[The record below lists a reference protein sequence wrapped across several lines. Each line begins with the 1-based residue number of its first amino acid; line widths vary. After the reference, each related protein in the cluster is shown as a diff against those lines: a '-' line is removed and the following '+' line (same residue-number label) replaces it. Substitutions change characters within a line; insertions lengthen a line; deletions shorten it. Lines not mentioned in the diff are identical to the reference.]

1 MRIYSRF
8 SCFIDEIFYKMRYY
22 VTSIYEKKYWRKI
35 MVNDNEELVRDYD
48 EDIQD
53 REALIK
59 EAEQIDGNAEWN
71 VIAKEISELRRSW
84 KRIAYWDSVYE
95 EQLIEKFDSIIDSL
109 YSKRREGFQSNQ
121 AMKQELIQQAQKL
134 SMSNDWNKASDG
146 MADLMQQWK
155 AIGTAGKEDDT
166 LWEAFNAARQTF
178 YDRKH
183 EYWENLQAKFGNAL
197 QIKQA
202 VVAEAK
208 TIVDSEEWQS
218 ASEKFKELMNQWKA
232 AGSAGREHEDRLW
245 NEFNDLRQK
254 FYDRRNVHYDQLHAQ
269 QDERYGKKE
278 ALVEKASEIA
288 KEKSYTKE
296 NTEKMR
302 NLNTEWKSIGSC
314 GKEREDQIWD
324 AFRSVMDDYFN
335 GLKQFNEEK
344 HQQWRQRMM
353 DARKRKQELLQ
364 KQKWQL
370 KRMQEEMVGLLGQ
383 RAIDEM
389 NEDIADKE
397 DFIQQLEAEI
407 ADIEKALEK

>member
-254 FYDRRNVHYDQLHAQ
+254 FYDRRNVHYDQLHAL

>member
-1 MRIYSRF
+1 
-8 SCFIDEIFYKMRYY
+8 
-22 VTSIYEKKYWRKI
+22 
-35 MVNDNEELVRDYD
+35 MVNDNEELVKDYD

-53 REALIK
+53 REALIA

-71 VIAKEISELRRSW
+71 VISKEISELRRRW
-84 KRIAYWDSVYE
+84 KRISYWDSVYE
-95 EQLIEKFDSIIDSL
+95 EQLIEKFECIIDNL
-109 YSKRREGFQSNQ
+109 YSKRREGFESNQ
-121 AMKQELIQQAQKL
+121 ALKQELIKQAQKL
-134 SMSNDWNKASDG
+134 SMSNDWNQASDG
-146 MADLMQQWK
+146 MTDLMQQWK
-155 AIGTAGKEDDT
+155 AVGTAGKEDDA

-197 QIKQA
+197 QIKEA

-208 TIVDSEEWQS
+208 TIADSEEWQS

-254 FYDRRNVHYDQLHAQ
+254 FYDRRSVHYDELHAE
-269 QDERYGKKE
+269 QDQKYAKKE
-278 ALVEKASEIA
+278 ALVERAAEIA

-302 NLNTEWKSIGSC
+302 SLNTEWKGVGSC

-324 AFRSVMDDYFN
+324 AFRTVMDDYFN
-335 GLKQFNEEK
+335 GLKKFNDEK

-353 DARKRKQELLQ
+353 DARKRKQDLLQ

>member
-1 MRIYSRF
+1 
-8 SCFIDEIFYKMRYY
+8 MRYY